1 LKLEGFILLAS
12 LSLQNDNRMQNSINI
27 DIQILMRYIEGIGS
41 YEDTCTVKK
50 WFTYSVPE
58 DVLFNKCLQFWD
70 GISLEPGIEY
80 DGTHI
85 LDQIDH
91 KIKIDEA
98 VLLNKSNIFKI
109 INKYYAIFIVT
120 ASLSGLLFY

>member
-1 LKLEGFILLAS
+1 
-12 LSLQNDNRMQNSINI
+12 MQNSINI

-41 YEDTCTVKK
+41 YKDTCTVKK
-50 WFTYSVPE
+50 WFTHSVCE
-58 DVLFNKCLQFWD
+58 DVLFNKCHQFWD

-109 INKYYAIFIVT
+109 LNTYYAIFVFT